1 MPGIN
6 SFEAKCE
13 IWGVLEKE
21 LGYHG
26 EGSQGLEAAA
36 NCCSVAKSCRTL
48 CQLMDCSTSGFP
60 VLHYHLQFAQ
70 THVH

>member
-6 SFEAKCE
+6 SFEARCE
-13 IWGVLEKE
+13 IWGVLEE
-21 LGYHG
+21 LGYQLPG
-26 EGSQGLEAAA
+26 KAPRDLRQQLIVQLLSP
-36 NCCSVAKSCRTL
+36 VRL
-48 CQLMDCSTSGFP
+48 CQLMDCNTSGFP